1 MDPRTQATYTLP
13 IGDRTLSIQI
23 RNLAEQANGSVLARF
38 GDTMVHA
45 IAVMSSKDKANMGFF
60 PLMVDYEEKY
70 YAAGKIKGP
79 RYIKREGRP
88 TDEAVC
94 NSRLIDRTIRPLFPK
109 ELRREVQTIATVL
122 SWDAENEPDV
132 LALIGVST
140 ALAMSD
146 IPWNGPVA
154 AVRVGLIDGQYI
166 INPTYEQRGKSPLDV
181 VFSVMRKRG
190 ELLINMIEGGFN
202 ETSEQSITEAYK
214 FAKPYLDQIINFE
227 EQIVA
232 AQGKKKF
239 ELPAREIDKEFVEF
253 VENKLEGLAE
263 ALYKPLKA
271 QRQEAMDV
279 LRAELA
285 EGVAKNYPDDAQKP
299 VRAGE
304 IFDEMTDKVLHE
316 NVLKHDKRPDG
327 RRLDEIRPLYGEVG
341 LIPRSHGSGFFS
353 RGETKALS
361 VATLGAPGDSQLM
374 DGMEITGK
382 KRFLHHYNFPPYSTG
397 EVKFLR
403 APSRREIGHGML
415 AEKTL
420 LPLMP
425 SVEDFPYTV
434 RVASEILSS
443 NGSTSMAALSAATM
457 AIMDAGIPLKRPA
470 TGISLGLIT
479 GENGAYKILTDIQ
492 GPEDHHGDM
501 DFKVAGTREGVNM
514 IQMDVKIEGITEK
527 ILADVLER
535 GRVAR
540 NFILD
545 AIEAVIAKPRA
556 ELSQYAP
563 RILIIHI
570 NPEKIREVIGPGG
583 KIINEIIMQTGVLI
597 DIEED
602 GTIFVT
608 AGNPEA
614 GAKAV
619 EWINNI
625 TREVKVG
632 EVFQGKVMRIMAFGA
647 FVEILP
653 GQEGMIHIS
662 NLADHRVNKVEDVVK
677 IGDIVPVKVI
687 KIDDMGRIDLS
698 LRDGLKEMEKSKEK

>member
-13 IGDRTLSIQI
+13 IGDKILSIQI

-45 IAVMSSKDKANMGFF
+45 TAVMSAKEKANMGFF

-122 SWDAENEPDV
+122 SWDAQNEPDV

-140 ALAMSD
+140 ALAISD

-154 AVRVGLIDGQYI
+154 AVRVGLIEGQYI

-227 EQIVA
+227 EQIME
-232 AQGKKKF
+232 AQGNKKL
-239 ELPAREIDKEFVEF
+239 ELPSGAPDKEFAEF
-253 VENKLEGLAE
+253 VKSRLETLDD
-263 ALYKPLKA
+263 ALYKPLKT
-271 QRQEAMDV
+271 QRQEAMDI
-279 LRAELA
+279 LREELGEAVAE
-285 EGVAKNYPDDAQKP
+285 KYPDDEQKLAQ
-299 VRAGE
+299 AGE
-304 IFDEMTDKVLHE
+304 IFDEETDRVLHE
-316 NVLKHDKRPDG
+316 NVLKHDMRPDG
-327 RRLDEIRPLYGEVG
+327 RKLDEIRPLYGEVG
-341 LIPRSHGSGFFS
+341 LIPRAHGSGFFS

-382 KRFLHHYNFPPYSTG
+382 KRFLHHYNFPPYSVG

-403 APSRREIGHGML
+403 APGRREIGHGMI

-425 SVEDFPYTV
+425 AVEDFPYTI
-434 RVASEILSS
+434 RVTSEILSS

-470 TGISLGLIT
+470 TGISMGLIT

-540 NFILD
+540 EHILD
-545 AIEAVIAKPRA
+545 AIEGVIAKPRP

-583 KIINEIIMQTGVLI
+583 KVINEIIEQTGVLI

-608 AGNPEA
+608 AEKPEA

-632 EVFQGKVMRIMAFGA
+632 EVFQGKVKRIMAFGA

-653 GQEGMIHIS
+653 GQEGMIHVS

-677 IGDIVPVKVI
+677 IGDMVPVKVI

-698 LRDGLKEMEKSKEK
+698 LREGLKEMAKAGK

>member
-1 MDPRTQATYTLP
+1 MDPRTKTTYTLP
-13 IGDRTLSIQI
+13 LGGNDLCIQI
-23 RNLAEQANGSVLARF
+23 RNLAEQANGSVLARL
-38 GDTMVHA
+38 GDTLVHVT
-45 IAVMSSKDKANMGFF
+45 AVMSQNEKENLGFF

-88 TDEAVC
+88 SDEAVC
-94 NSRLIDRTIRPLFPK
+94 NARLIDRTIRPLFPK
-109 ELRREVQTIATVL
+109 NLRREVQAIATVL
-122 SWDAENEPDV
+122 SWDAQNDPDV
-132 LALIGVST
+132 LGLTGVSI
-140 ALAMSD
+140 ALAISD
-146 IPWNGPVA
+146 IPWDGPVA
-154 AVRVGLIDGQYI
+154 AVRVGLIEGQYV
-166 INPTYEQRGKSPLDV
+166 INPTYEQRSKSPLDV
-181 VFSVMRKRG
+181 VFSIIKRNG
-190 ELLINMIEGGFN
+190 ELLINMIEGGF
-202 ETSEQSITEAYK
+202 SESSEEAIIEAYK
-214 FAKPYLDQIINFE
+214 FAKPQLEQIIDFE
-227 EQIVA
+227 EQIIK

-239 ELPAREIDKEFVEF
+239 ELPTNAIEPELVSEIKKILDG
-253 VENKLEGLAE
+253 KLKE
-263 ALYKPLKA
+263 ALYQQQKTD
-271 QRQEAMDV
+271 RQQAMDALRKELSEMV
-279 LRAELA
+279 LQKYPEDKQKLA
-285 EGVAKNYPDDAQKP
+285 QT
-299 VRAGE
+299 GE
-304 IFDEMTDKVLHE
+304 IFDEETDRVLHE

-327 RRLDEIRPLYGEVG
+327 RKLDEVRPLYGEVG
-341 LIPRSHGSGFFS
+341 LIPRAHGSGYFC

-403 APSRREIGHGML
+403 APARREIGHGML

-420 LPLMP
+420 LPLIP
-425 SVEDFPYTV
+425 SVEDFPYTI

-470 TGISLGLIT
+470 TGISLGLIV

-501 DFKVAGTREGVNM
+501 DFKVAGTREGVNA
-514 IQMDVKIEGITEK
+514 IQMDVKIDGIREEMLAK
-527 ILADVLER
+527 ILEQ
-535 GRVAR
+535 GRTAR
-540 NFILD
+540 HHILD
-545 AIEAVIAKPRA
+545 AIEQVIAKPRA
-556 ELSQYAP
+556 ELSPYAP

-570 NPEKIREVIGPGG
+570 DPEKIREVIGPGG
-583 KIINEIIMQTGVLI
+583 KVINEIIEQTGVLI

-608 AGNPEA
+608 AEKPEA

-619 EWINNI
+619 EWIENI

-632 EVFQGKVMRIMAFGA
+632 EIFQGKVKRIMAFGA

-662 NLADHRVNKVEDVVK
+662 RLADHHVNKVEDVVK
-677 IGDIVPVKVI
+677 IGDMVPVKVI

-698 LRDGLKEMEKSKEK
+698 LRDGLKEMEKSKK

>member
-13 IGDRTLSIQI
+13 IGDKTLSIQI

-45 IAVMSSKDKANMGFF
+45 TAVMSKNEKENLGFF

-94 NSRLIDRTIRPLFPK
+94 NSRLIDRTIRPLFPNGM
-109 ELRREVQTIATVL
+109 RHEVQTIATVL
-122 SWDAENEPDV
+122 SWDAINEPDI
-132 LALIGVST
+132 LALIAIST
-140 ALAMSD
+140 ALSISD

-166 INPTYEQRGKSPLDV
+166 VNPTYEQRLKSPLDV
-181 VFSVMRKRG
+181 VFSVMRKKG

-202 ETSEQSITEAYK
+202 ETSEQSIVEAYK
-214 FAKPYLDQIINFE
+214 YAKPYLEQIINFE
-227 EQIVA
+227 EQIVS

-239 ELPAREIDKEFVEF
+239 ELPSRVADKEFAEF
-253 VENKLEGLAE
+253 VEKQLKDLGE
-263 ALYKPLKA
+263 ALYKPLKT

-285 EGVAKNYPDDAQKP
+285 ESVAQKYP
-299 VRAGE
+299 EDGQKLVLAGE
-304 IFDEMTDKVLHE
+304 IFDEMTDRVLHE
-316 NVLKHDKRPDG
+316 NVLKHDRRPDG
-327 RRLDEIRPLYGEVG
+327 RKLDEIRPLYGEVG
-341 LIPRSHGSGFFS
+341 LIPRAHGSGFFS

-420 LPLMP
+420 LPLIP
-425 SVEDFPYTV
+425 SVEDFPYTI
-434 RVASEILSS
+434 RVTSEILSS

-479 GENGAYKILTDIQ
+479 GDGAYKILTDIQ

-501 DFKVAGTREGVNM
+501 DFKVSGTREGVNM

-535 GRVAR
+535 GRLAR
-540 NFILD
+540 NHILD
-545 AIEAVIAKPRA
+545 AIEQVIAKPRA
-556 ELSQYAP
+556 ELSPYAP

-583 KIINEIIMQTGVLI
+583 KVINEIIMQTGVLI

-608 AGNPEA
+608 AEKPEA

-619 EWINNI
+619 EWIENI

-632 EVFQGKVMRIMAFGA
+632 EIFQGKVKRIMAFGA

-662 NLADHRVNKVEDVVK
+662 RLADHHVDKVEDVVK
-677 IGDIVPVKVI
+677 IGDMVPVKVI

-698 LRDGLKEMEKSKEK
+698 LRDGLKEMEKENKK

>member
-13 IGDRTLSIQI
+13 IGDKNLSIQI

-45 IAVMSSKDKANMGFF
+45 TAVMSSRDKANMGFF

-122 SWDAENEPDV
+122 SWDAVNEPDV

-140 ALAMSD
+140 ALAISD

-154 AVRVGLIDGQYI
+154 AVRVGLIEGQYI
-166 INPTYEQRGKSPLDV
+166 INPTYEQRVKSPLDA
-181 VFSVMRKRG
+181 VFSVMRKKG
-190 ELLINMIEGGFN
+190 ELLINMMEGGFN
-202 ETSEQSITEAYK
+202 ETSEQSIVEAYK
-214 FAKPYLDQIINFE
+214 FAKPYLEQIINFE
-227 EQIVA
+227 QQIVE

-239 ELPAREIDKEFVEF
+239 ELPVADGVDKEFAQF
-253 VENKLEGLAE
+253 VEKKLEKLDE
-263 ALYKPLKA
+263 ALYKPLKT
-271 QRQEAMDV
+271 QRQEAMDI

-285 EGVAKNYPDDAQKP
+285 TSVAEIYPEEAQKL
-299 VRAGE
+299 VRANE
-304 IFDEMTDKVLHE
+304 IFDEVTDRVLHE

-425 SVEDFPYTV
+425 AVEDFPYTI
-434 RVASEILSS
+434 RVTSEILSS

-527 ILADVLER
+527 ILADVLDR

-540 NFILD
+540 NHILD
-545 AIEAVIAKPRA
+545 AIEQVIAKPRP
-556 ELSQYAP
+556 ELSKYAP

-570 NPEKIREVIGPGG
+570 DPEKIREVIGPGG
-583 KIINEIIMQTGVLI
+583 KIINEIIEQTGVLI

-608 AGNPEA
+608 AENPEA

-632 EVFQGKVMRIMAFGA
+632 EVFQGKVKRIMAFGA

-653 GQEGMIHIS
+653 GQEGMIHVS

-677 IGDIVPVKVI
+677 IGDMVPVKVI

-698 LRDGLKEMEKSKEK
+698 LKEGLKEMEKAGK